1 MRLEFEQAYDLS
13 IAGLT
18 FHVSCPA
25 LPICLES
32 AEHYRNFTT
41 TGRLHDHK
49 DTVTVQLLPDDMPS
63 TNGFANKFN
72 AAETWSLYGDA
83 NEKFIVYRGSAAD
96 PSPLWLA
103 HMDMLNRHVDVYCSS
118 RFINGQKPGRQV
130 IISPCSYPLDQ
141 ILLMYFLGSNGFLIH
156 AAGVIHQGKG
166 YVFAGPSG
174 AGKST
179 IALLLKK
186 SEDFTLLSD
195 DRIVISKS
203 GDGFSISGTPWPGEA
218 GIASNFRAPLHKI
231 FFLEKGDRN
240 EINAAG
246 AHESLKKIMPV
257 VSLPWYDEKMVSGY
271 LDACGAVLE
280 QTRAY
285 ILSFTPDPG
294 SVEEIKKIVS
304 D

>member
-1 MRLEFEQAYDLS
+1 MGLAIDHAYDLS

-18 FHVSCPA
+18 FQVSCTA
-25 LPICLES
+25 LPICLEP

-41 TGRLHDHK
+41 TGHLHAHK
-49 DTVTVQLLPDDMPS
+49 DAVTVQILLDEMPS
-63 TNGFANKFN
+63 LNGFTNIFN
-72 AAETWSLYGDA
+72 AGNTWSLLAD
-83 NEKFIVYRGSAAD
+83 EEKKFIVNRGAAAD
-96 PSPLWLA
+96 SSPLWLA
-103 HMDMLNRHVDVYCSS
+103 HLNLLNRHVDVYCSS
-118 RFINGQKPGRQV
+118 RFIKGQETGRKE

-156 AAGVIHQGKG
+156 AAGAIHQGKG